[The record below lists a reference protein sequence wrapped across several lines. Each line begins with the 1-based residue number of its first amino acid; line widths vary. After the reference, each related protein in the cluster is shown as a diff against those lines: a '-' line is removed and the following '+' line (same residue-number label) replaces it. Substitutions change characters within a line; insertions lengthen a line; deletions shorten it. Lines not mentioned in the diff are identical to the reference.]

1 MDLENIKLIV
11 FDVDGTLA
19 ETDDY
24 YIERSSVLGHKL
36 LPFLSVESLEKF
48 NRPVIMAGETVLHG
62 FYRLLD
68 IFGMDKLLSKIHSYF
83 SVKKEYKYKEKIFC
97 KHTQMWINTA
107 ADKPHIN
114 Q

>member
-1 MDLENIKLIV
+1 MDFGNIRLIV

-24 YIERSSVLGHKL
+24 YVEKSSVLGHKI

-48 NRPVIMAGETVLHG
+48 NRPVIMAGETVLHS

-68 IFGMDKLLSKIHSYF
+68 LVGLDKLLSKIHSRL
-83 SVKKEYKYKEKIFC
+83 SVK
-97 KHTQMWINTA
+97 
-107 ADKPHIN
+107 
-114 Q
+114 